1 MASPECVDGSWLI
14 FEFGGPA
21 RSSMVQWDA
30 LLAIETKEGTPLT
43 TVRRL
48 GWPPAE
54 WDAFYQRPPTVQL
67 FAGTGGSLTC

>member
-1 MASPECVDGSWLI
+1 
-14 FEFGGPA
+14 
-21 RSSMVQWDA
+21 MVQWDA